1 MKITK
6 EEIMELTKAFL
17 VVALTYV
24 LIIYPVIL
32 KKESKYCDGWEKG
45 YKAGWCYEIVNCIE
59 PIVPVCPVPKPGLD
73 TYEDG
78 YNRGFTQGKKKRN
91 E

>member
-6 EEIMELTKAFL
+6 EEVIELTKAFL
-17 VVALTYV
+17 IVALIYA
-24 LIIYPVIL
+24 LIICPIIL
-32 KKESKYCDGWEKG
+32 QENKDFCKGWEEG
-45 YKAGWCYEIVNCIE
+45 YKAGWCFEIDNCIE
-59 PIVPVCPVPKPGLD
+59 PVSPVCPVPEAWET
-73 TYEDG
+73 TYKDG